1 MTAPHDRYAQCDAT
15 CTTDCGACKGRGR
28 PVPVVHPD
36 YSNSAPRGT
45 SAGDRC
51 VCGGVRYWHAKAPY
65 GCDDCPCT
73 EFVLAPKRIQ
83 LRRTKGWRK
92 PEGAVVVSRPSKWGN
107 PFIFGDYTGLARVPA
122 VFDPSA
128 DWEYEG
134 RISADGTRHDFFH
147 PDGRVTIC
155 HVRYMTRAEVVETYR
170 RLLTGDLT
178 PAMRSAGLRS
188 GPNRTMPVTL
198 DDVRR
203 ELAGHDLACWC
214 KISDPCHA
222 DVLLAIARGDS

>member
-1 MTAPHDRYAQCDAT
+1 MND
-15 CTTDCGACKGRGR
+15 
-28 PVPVVHPD
+28 
-36 YSNSAPRGT
+36 SSAR
-45 SAGDRC
+45 R
-51 VCGGVRYWHAKAPY
+51 
-65 GCDDCPCT
+65 
-73 EFVLAPKRIQ
+73 PKRIQ
-83 LRRTKGWRK
+83 MSRATPWRK
-92 PEGAVVVSRPSKWGN
+92 DNPDAVIVARPSRWGN

-122 VFDPSA
+122 ALDPSA

-134 RISADGTRHDFFH
+134 RISADGARHDFFH

-170 RLLTGDLT
+170 RPLTGDLT

-203 ELAGHDLACWC
+203 ELAGRDLACWC
-214 KISDPCHA
+214 KPGDPCHA
-222 DVLLAIARGDS
+222 DVLLEIANTPEGEAS